1 MSNVIEKNTFCRICE
16 PMCGL
21 KVQVEDGRVTKV
33 RGAKD
38 HIQSKGHLCAKAQ
51 AAAEMTYDPDR
62 VLSPLKRN
70 SENGEFEKIS
80 WSQAYS
86 EIAAKLT
93 TIRNDHGAESIA
105 LCNGN
110 PASFYA
116 SLIMWLG
123 AFKNVMGIKWAYA
136 PGAEDTAAPMVAA
149 HLLYGSLGAMLK
161 PDLWRTDF
169 VLIIGANPY
178 VAHSSLFTEPLLREA
193 CSEVKERGGR
203 VVVVDPRHTETARR
217 SEHVAINAGTD
228 AWLLSAMLQTI
239 IAEDLVDYDCM
250 QGKVEGFDVLASE
263 LAQITPELAAGHT
276 GIAADDIRQLARDFA
291 NADSACVIG
300 RTGTCTQQFGTLCNI
315 LQGVLCI
322 VTGNV
327 DSEGGMLFGEGLF
340 DFSQI
345 LESVGANTF
354 GTRPSRTTG
363 QPDVA
368 LVLPITSL
376 ATDILEPGD
385 GQIRAL
391 LTVGTNPMLCA
402 PGGGKKLKQAL
413 EALDLHVSLDF
424 YVNETNRFADYIL
437 PATTMYEREDI
448 PLFNMSGMLRPAMW
462 ATEAVA
468 EPQGEVKPEW
478 QIFNDLCKAMGF
490 GGCYDSKLFRL
501 LARFGYEIKPEF
513 FFDMIIR
520 TSAWGDRFGL
530 RRTGISF
537 KKLVR
542 QHANGYNLMPY
553 MPTGEFDKKV
563 RTANRRVNLGRS
575 EIIEEMQRLR
585 NFHDK
590 YQDFPY
596 RLIGQR
602 EMLSQNS
609 WLHNVETTMKKGR
622 GQAAK
627 VHTEDA
633 IRHQLVDG
641 DTARI
646 ESPWGEIEVKVKLTD
661 DMKPGNIAL
670 PHGWGHNGGWQR
682 ANQGGGVNSNVLTSD
697 RAEDHEWLSATSLL
711 NGVPIRLSA
720 SAST

>member
-1 MSNVIEKNTFCRICE
+1 MSNVMEKNTFCRICE

-21 KVQVEDGRVTKV
+21 NVQVEDGRVTKV

-38 HIQSKGHLCAKAQ
+38 HVQSKGHLCAKAQ

-62 VLSPLKRN
+62 ILHPLKRN
-70 SENGEFEKIS
+70 STSGEFEKIS
-80 WSQAYS
+80 WDQAYS
-86 EIAAKLT
+86 EIAERLT
-93 TIRNDHGAESIA
+93 VIRNNHGAESLA
-105 LCNGN
+105 LVNGN
-110 PASFYA
+110 PVSFYA
-116 SLIMWLG
+116 SLVMWLG

-136 PGAEDTAAPMVAA
+136 PSAEDTVAPMVAA
-149 HLLYGSLGAMLK
+149 HLLYGSLGALLK
-161 PDLWRTDF
+161 PDVWRTDF

-193 CSEVKERGGR
+193 CSEVKDRDGR
-203 VVVVDPRHTETARR
+203 VVVVDPRRTETARR
-217 SEHVAINAGTD
+217 NEHVAINAGTD

-239 IAEDLVDYDCM
+239 VTEDLVDHDWM
-250 QGKVEGFDVLASE
+250 HAKVEGFDAFASE
-263 LAQITPELAAGHT
+263 IAAITPELAAGHT

-300 RTGTCTQQFGTLCNI
+300 RTGTCTQQFGTLCNM
-315 LQGVLCI
+315 LQGALCI

-327 DSEGGMLFGEGLF
+327 DTEGGMLFGEGLF

-345 LESVGANTF
+345 VEKVGANTF

-368 LVLPITSL
+368 LILPITSL
-376 ATDILEPGD
+376 ATDILEPGE
-385 GQIRAL
+385 GQVRAL
-391 LTVGTNPMLCA
+391 FTVGTNPMLCA
-402 PGGGKKLKQAL
+402 PGGGEKLQQAL
-413 EALDLHVSLDF
+413 EDLELHVSLDF

-448 PLFNMSGMLRPAMW
+448 PLFNMSGMLRPGMW

-478 QIFNDLCKAMGF
+478 QIFNDLCKAMGY

-501 LARFGYEIKPEF
+501 LARLGYEIKPQF

-530 RRTGISF
+530 RRNGISF
-537 KKLVR
+537 KKLVS
-542 QHANGYNLMPY
+542 QHVDGYNLMPY
-553 MPTGEFDKKV
+553 MPTGDFDRKI
-563 RTANRRVNLGRS
+563 RTTNKRVDLGRP
-575 EIIEEMQRLR
+575 EITLEMQRLR
-585 NFHDK
+585 D
-590 YQDFPY
+590 YQDQHEEFPY
-596 RLIGQR
+596 RLLGQR

-622 GQAAK
+622 GQTAK
-627 VHTEDA
+627 VHPEDA
-633 IRHQLVDG
+633 NRHGLGDG
-641 DTARI
+641 DIARI
-646 ESPWGEIEVKVKLTD
+646 ESPWGEIDVKVKLTA

-682 ANQGGGVNSNVLTSD
+682 ANQGGGVNANMLTSD
-697 RAEDHEWLSATSLL
+697 RAQDHEKLSATSLL
-711 NGVPIRLSA
+711 NGVPIRLSVA
-720 SAST
+720 GNA